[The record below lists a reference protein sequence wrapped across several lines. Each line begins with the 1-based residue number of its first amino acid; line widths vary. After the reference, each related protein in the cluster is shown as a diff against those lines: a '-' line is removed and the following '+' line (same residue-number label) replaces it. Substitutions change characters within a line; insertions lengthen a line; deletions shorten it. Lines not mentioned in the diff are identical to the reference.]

1 MKFIPWG
8 GTDEEWVRM
17 QKYGRTWSELNNPC
31 SEIVL
36 QQPENKGQT
45 MADKTLYEIK
55 TTSGTIFGHKLAVNS
70 QGMWVMEIKGTGN
83 VTAVDKE
90 TVSKVVPYTIAV
102 KYAEGGTAYH
112 YIASAEDGW
121 KVDDFAICL
130 PLGAGGYQLARIVAV
145 DTKSDKATAE
155 FNPLKR
161 IA

>member
-1 MKFIPWG
+1 MWETSFEPDWASYEKWAG
-8 GTDEEWVRM
+8 SSR
-17 QKYGRTWSELNNPC
+17 YGRIKNPC
-31 SEIVL
+31 SEIML

-83 VTAVDKE
+83 VVAVDKE
-90 TVSKVVPYTIAV
+90 TVSKVVPYTIGV
-102 KYAEGGTAYH
+102 KYTEGGTVYH
-112 YIASAEDGW
+112 YIASADDGW
-121 KVDDFAICL
+121 KADDFAICL
-130 PLGAGGYQLARIVAV
+130 PYGAGGYQLARIVAV